1 MKRHIKTHDAD
12 VREKRKRVPYECDS
26 CSNHFQFRPQLFS
39 HYQKCHG
46 ITLNKYI
53 EFNNELDFNEWKDKL
68 EIESSTFFVRQR
80 NRIDVDAITTYFGCH
95 RSGTN
100 PVEMLSNSA
109 RLCKS
114 QGSEKIGKKC
124 TAYMISKQDINSKKV
139 LVDYC
144 LEHKQHTI
152 DLAHLPVSKKSKT
165 EITEK
170 LHQGVEPNKILDSIR
185 NNACQKNKF

>member
-1 MKRHIKTHDAD
+1 M
-12 VREKRKRVPYECDS
+12 
-26 CSNHFQFRPQLFS
+26 
-39 HYQKCHG
+39 
-46 ITLNKYI
+46 
-53 EFNNELDFNEWKDKL
+53 DFNEWKDKL

-165 EITEK
+165 EITENFTR
-170 LHQGVEPNKILDSIR
+170 G
-185 NNACQKNKF
+185 